1 MRVLCCTVTLWAAM
15 LSAGCPRGSPAG
27 GHPAARPFFDLR
39 STEPNYAGPGRE
51 EPDPVDAREVLI
63 GYFGPA
69 VASDPKAGDMWCAAS
84 LAVSRA
90 NEAGG
95 YRGLP
100 FRLMPAWSD
109 NPWGSGVKELTR
121 LVFED
126 RIWAIVGGADGPTTH
141 LAEQVAVKA
150 GLPLLNPVS
159 TDKTVNL
166 INVPWIF
173 SCTPQDP
180 LQARTLADG
189 LMSRLGKRPFV
200 LASAVDHDSHLFAV
214 EFEKALAAR
223 HLTCAYHYQFRDT
236 DSDPATLVQA
246 VCSSRTDA
254 VVLIAGAT
262 SSARIVHLMRESG
275 YTGSLLGG
283 PSMAQNLFLVEAGVA
298 GEGVLFPCS
307 YGPSAQ
313 SLAFEESFTQRFGR
327 GPDTLAAHTYD
338 AVTLLVA
345 AIRRAGLN
353 RARVRDAIRQLAPWE
368 GVSGT
373 IAWDPAGGNP
383 RPVSLYTI
391 EAGHRVPLVT
401 VDSGHP

>member
-1 MRVLCCTVTLWAAM
+1 MRVLCCAVTLSSVL
-15 LSAGCPRGSPAG
+15 LSAGCPRSSPPTV
-27 GHPAARPFFDLR
+27 HPAARPFFDLR

-51 EPDPVDAREVLI
+51 QPDPVDTKEVLI

-69 VASDPKAGDMWCAAS
+69 VASHVQAGDMWCAAS
-84 LAVSRA
+84 LAVEQA

-95 YRGLP
+95 CRGLP

-109 NPWGSGVKELTR
+109 NPWGSGVRELTR

-126 RIWAIVGGADGPTTH
+126 RIWAIVGGAEGPTTH
-141 LAEQVAVKA
+141 LAEQVAVKV

-166 INVPWIF
+166 TNVPWIF

-180 LQARTLADG
+180 LQARALAEG

-214 EFEKALAAR
+214 EFEKALTAG
-223 HLTCAYHYQFRDT
+223 HLTCAYHCQFNPT
-236 DSDPATLVQA
+236 DSDLSGLVQA
-246 VCSSRTDA
+246 MGSSKTDA
-254 VVLIAGAT
+254 IVLIAGAVP
-262 SSARIVHLMRESG
+262 SARLAHALRESG
-275 YTGSLLGG
+275 YTGSVFGG
-283 PSMAQNLFLVEAGVA
+283 PCMAQSLFIVEAGRA
-298 GEGVLFPCS
+298 AEGVVFPCS
-307 YGPSAQ
+307 YLPSPQ
-313 SLAFEESFTQRFGR
+313 SLAFEETFTQRFGR

-338 AVTLLVA
+338 AVSMLVA

-353 RARVRDAIRQLAPWE
+353 RARIRDAIRGLAPWE

-373 IAWDPAGGNP
+373 IAWDPAGSNP
-383 RPVSLYTI
+383 RPVGLCTI
-391 EAGHRVPLVT
+391 MNGHRVPLAEAH
-401 VDSGHP
+401 SIRP